1 MRLKSEIFLPLFLFA
16 CLLPAGAADSSLR
29 HTEAD
34 SQALLEQVAHSPFL
48 DRNLRALCDEIGG
61 RMPGTPGMEKAV
73 DWAVQAFREAGVDEV
88 HTESFSI
95 PQSWREGDTRI
106 EVLSPA
112 QFTVTAAS
120 TAWVPATPRGGV
132 RAQVLDGGSGSP
144 GQISRLGK
152 EARGKILLVRSEA
165 VTTFWDLA
173 DEQRDSTIALR
184 EAVEAG
190 AAAVLF
196 IATRP
201 GKLLYRHVNTL
212 DGRLDPIPTALAARE
227 DGLRIQRLLES
238 GKKVEMHFSLPNKV
252 GGPIRSRN
260 VVAEIRG
267 GDQPGEIVIAGA
279 HLDSWDLGTGCL
291 DNAVNVS
298 LVIELAR
305 SIRALPRR
313 QRRTVRF
320 ILFGGE
326 EEGLLG
332 SRAYARDHR
341 SELDSVVAVIIHDM
355 GVGKIRGYSLGG
367 RKDIEDGL
375 VEAMDPV
382 AGRGANAHSY
392 DAFFG
397 SDHFDFLLEGIPTLI
412 AMQDT
417 ANYVPYY
424 HSAADTYE
432 KVDLNA
438 LRDAAAIAA
447 VTVFNIADLP
457 HRLGERLSRRQLEEL
472 MVRTDLDD
480 QLKFLGLWDEWKEGR
495 RGRDP
500 NGP

>member
-1 MRLKSEIFLPLFLFA
+1 MHLRSQFLLALVVSAYLF
-16 CLLPAGAADSSLR
+16 PVRAADSSVR
-29 HTEAD
+29 HTGAD
-34 SQALLEQVAHSPFL
+34 SQALLEQVARSPFL
-48 DRNLRALCDEIGG
+48 ERNLRSLCDEVGS

-95 PQSWREGDTRI
+95 PQSWQEGETRI
-106 EVLSPA
+106 EVLSPT
-112 QFTVTAAS
+112 QFTVTGAS
-120 TAWVPATPRGGV
+120 SAWVPATPRGGV

-144 GQISRLGK
+144 GQISRLG
-152 EARGKILLVRSEA
+152 EAARGKILLVGSDA
-165 VTTFWDLA
+165 ATTFWDLA

-184 EAVEAG
+184 EAVKAG

-196 IATRP
+196 TATRP
-201 GKLLYRHVNTL
+201 NKLLYRHVNTL
-212 DGRLDPIPTALAARE
+212 DGHLDAIPTALVARE
-227 DGLRIQRLLES
+227 DGLRIQRLLAS
-238 GKKVEMHFSLPNKV
+238 GKKVEMHLALPNKA

-267 GDQPGEIVIAGA
+267 SEQPAEIVIAGA
-279 HLDSWDLGTGCL
+279 HLDSWDMGTGCL

-305 SIRALPRR
+305 SMRTLPRR
-313 QRRTVRF
+313 ARRTIRF

-326 EEGLLG
+326 EQGLLG
-332 SRAYARDHR
+332 SRAYVRDHR
-341 SELDSVVAVIIHDM
+341 AELDSVTAVVIHDM

-367 RKDIEDGL
+367 RRDIEDKL
-375 VEAMDPV
+375 VAAMDPV

-417 ANYVPYY
+417 VNYVPYY

-432 KVDLNA
+432 KVDLNG
-438 LRDAAAIAA
+438 LRDAAGIAA

-457 HRLGERLSRRQLEEL
+457 DRLGERLDRRQLEEL

-480 QLKFLGLWDEWKEGR
+480 QLKFLGLWEEWKEGR

-500 NGP
+500 GGP

>member
-1 MRLKSEIFLPLFLFA
+1 MRLKSYLFLPVFFLA
-16 CLLPAGAADSSLR
+16 CLLPAGAADSSAR
-29 HTEAD
+29 HTVAAE
-34 SQALLEQVAHSPFL
+34 SQALLEQIAQSPFL
-48 DRNLRALCDEIGG
+48 ERNLRVLCDEIGG
-61 RMPGTPGMEKAV
+61 RLPGTPQMEKSI
-73 DWAVQAFREAGVDEV
+73 DWAVRAFREAGVDEV
-88 HTESFSI
+88 HAESFSI

-112 QFTVTAAS
+112 EFTVDGVS
-120 TAWVPATPRGGV
+120 SAWVPATPRGGV

-144 GQISRLGK
+144 GQISRLGPA
-152 EARGKILLVRSEA
+152 ARGKILLLRSDP

-184 EAVEAG
+184 EAIDAG

-196 IATRP
+196 ISTRP

-212 DGRLDPIPTALAARE
+212 DGRLDAIPTALIARE

-238 GKKVEMHFSLPNKV
+238 GQKVEMHLSLPNKI
-252 GGPIRSRN
+252 GGPIKSRN

-267 GDQPGEIVIAGA
+267 SELPGEVVIAGA

-291 DNAVNVS
+291 DNGVNVS

-305 SIRALPRR
+305 GMKAMHRR
-313 QRRTVRF
+313 PRRTVRF

-326 EEGLLG
+326 EQGLLG
-332 SRAYARDHR
+332 SQAYVRDHR
-341 SELDSVVAVIIHDM
+341 AELDDIVAVIIHDM

-375 VEAMDPV
+375 VEAMDPI

-397 SDHFDFLLEGIPTLI
+397 SDHFDFLIEGIPTLI
-412 AMQDT
+412 AMPDT
-417 ANYVPYY
+417 TDYVPHY

-438 LRDAAAIAA
+438 LREETGIAA

-457 HRLGERLSRRQLEEL
+457 RRLGKRLDRRQLEEL

-480 QLKFLGLWDEWKEGR
+480 QLKFLGLWDEWKEAR
-495 RGRDP
+495 RGRE
-500 NGP
+500 GP